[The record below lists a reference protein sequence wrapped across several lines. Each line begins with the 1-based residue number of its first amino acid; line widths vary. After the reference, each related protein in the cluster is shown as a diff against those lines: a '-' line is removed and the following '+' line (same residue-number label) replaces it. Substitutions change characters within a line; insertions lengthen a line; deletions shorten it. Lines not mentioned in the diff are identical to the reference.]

1 MPKKTK
7 LNNKVKLVLTEESSK
22 KSSNIKA
29 PKKSKSAGKSG
40 GTTQGKKKPVSLDPL
55 REQLGVLTTEAN
67 RRYWEQQE
75 RGVASRAAMEA
86 ERSLTKSHKEKYFD
100 TNNEM
105 FTANLRTRAEINRE
119 FARTMAFLSDYTSQA
134 TENEYFGFEYG
145 SAQGLFGGQWRKNGG
160 PGYDEERVSKEDADM
175 VFDIYHRVIEAGGG
189 WDRVIGYF
197 RMMSPGLV
205 DYGSENLIN
214 AIYDMVSHKGAIGAV
229 MGVEDVTGVILN
241 RALDLL
247 DSMREM
253 YDEMAANQRAGYD
266 YGNIEDDPKA
276 AEYRRR
282 NFAWRMYR
290 EDLKNGNR

>member
-1 MPKKTK
+1 MPRAKVNKKS
-7 LNNKVKLVLTEESSK
+7 KLVLTDDSSTK
-22 KSSNIKA
+22 KSTKA
-29 PKKSKSAGKSG
+29 KSAKKAGSKSG
-40 GTTQGKKKPVSLDPL
+40 GATQGRKKPESLDPL
-55 REQLGVLTTEAN
+55 RQQLNVLTSEAN
-67 RRYWEQQE
+67 KRYWEQLE
-75 RGVASRAAMEA
+75 RGVHSRAGMEA
-86 ERSLTKSHKEKYFD
+86 ERTLTKGHKEKYFD
-100 TNNEM
+100 TNQEM
-105 FTANLRTRAEINRE
+105 FTSDLKTRAEINRE

-134 TENEYFGFEYG
+134 TENESFGFEYG

-197 RMMSPGLV
+197 RMMSPGMV

-229 MGVEDVTGVILN
+229 LGIDDVRGVILN
-241 RALDLL
+241 RSLELL

-253 YDEMAANQRAGYD
+253 YEEMAFRQRTGMD
-266 YGNIEDDPKA
+266 YGNVEEDKDA

-282 NFAWRMYR
+282 NYEWRMYR
-290 EDLKNGNR
+290 EDLKNGRR